1 MEERKHN
8 ELYLQKKIIKKE
20 KEKEETRPKLN
31 DQVSGESYFGSIFS
45 GWISSRVLT
54 RPKLDNAQP

>member
-8 ELYLQKKIIKKE
+8 ELYLQKKIIKKK
-20 KEKEETRPKLN
+20 KEKEETRPELN

-45 GWISSRVLT
+45 G
-54 RPKLDNAQP
+54 